1 LSLFGRYNCVKIIK
15 CLMIIFFTLTGYLP
29 IRAATFRLIA
39 EIYAWLKD
47 TMRDTLFNCIDMCI
61 VRGYDEGFFFQYR

>member
-1 LSLFGRYNCVKIIK
+1 VEALSLFGRYNCVKIIK

-29 IRAATFRLIA
+29 IRAAT
-39 EIYAWLKD
+39 YAWLKD